1 MIAHFNYITVI
12 GLFAG
17 ACTTVSLLPQLLK
30 SIRTKETRDISL
42 SMYVLLVI
50 GLCLWI
56 IYGIFI
62 GSIPVILANS
72 VSFSLAVIVLVIKIK
87 YG

>member
-1 MIAHFNYITVI
+1 MNINTNYITTI
-12 GLFAG
+12 GLLAG
-17 ACTTVSLLPQLLK
+17 ICTTISLLPQLLK
-30 SIRTKETRDISL
+30 SIRTKETKDISL

-56 IYGIFI
+56 IYGTLI
-62 GSIPVILANS
+62 GSVPVILANS
-72 VSFSLAVIVLVIKIK
+72 VSFSLAVVVLIIKIK